1 MEISHLAQFAFG
13 LMDVLVFIR
22 LEGVGTPQ
30 ASSHSWVNN
39 QRGYHR
45 KSEVVGLL
53 PPSKD
58 AERDARVLRWRH
70 VVVRNCARRSKAH
83 LYL

>member
-39 QRGYHR
+39 QRGVPWR
-45 KSEVVGLL
+45 
-53 PPSKD
+53 SKD
-58 AERDARVLRWRH
+58 
-70 VVVRNCARRSKAH
+70 VRSATRAFCDGGTSS
-83 LYL
+83 